1 MAAPDV
7 PAKTCA
13 LTGLPTEYRGL
24 MLEQLTAPSLL
35 LGILSTF
42 SCNYPLMPSQLP
54 FIHSTQMDL
63 GFRRG
68 PVVKGRGAH
77 MPVKLTGQSRGAQ
90 GPSQEDSPPPPN
102 PGGNWSSGNRNRSTG
117 KRLKDKGS
125 TKPRGWFCPKS
136 SFPEVPSHQMSLLSK
151 MSHFS
156 GGNKGQLFP

>member
-1 MAAPDV
+1 MTAPDV

-42 SCNYPLMPSQLP
+42 SCNYPLTPSQLP

-77 MPVKLTGQSRGAQ
+77 TPVKLTGQSRGAQ
-90 GPSQEDSPPPPN
+90 GPSQEDSP
-102 PGGNWSSGNRNRSTG
+102 TG
-117 KRLKDKGS
+117 EETGALEIETEAQGS
-125 TKPRGWFCPKS
+125 D
-136 SFPEVPSHQMSLLSK
+136 
-151 MSHFS
+151 
-156 GGNKGQLFP
+156 